1 MIEDDI
7 HIIANDPLII
17 IDKFPY
23 IKKKSVTSEECEEKK
38 EITKVYFLTHFHAD
52 HYMNI
57 NKHFNENIFSST
69 ITKKLL
75 INIIG
80 VNEKYVHSLKVNK
93 NYYLFNFEI
102 ILIDANHCPGS
113 VIIYFEFSN
122 GTKIIHTGD
131 FRYSNVHTLLI
142 KKILSSNDPVKK
154 YEYNSIKR
162 QFIDKYCIEE
172 SNNKIVG
179 KREENEW
186 ILWNNKKYN
195 NCYMNTP
202 FKIYNSN
209 SYVVSIDE
217 FRLMYLKGIEDLLW
231 KLQDMKTEFYVYDS
245 IERENYFNYF
255 MYVELSLYFNQN
267 NTDIM
272 LMYGNDT
279 KLNDSII
286 INKENLKNIRF
297 VLNYDTKDYL
307 DKTPCYGDCYY
318 EKEQESHVSKQKYN
332 NIMIKHENDDSENN
346 ISTNTNCNTVK
357 TNLKRE
363 INSNKEARCCNS
375 HNKKLK
381 DTIVKTDTK
390 KKINNSYDICKH
402 EVKKIKNDQ
411 PHMNEL
417 KENTNYI
424 KTIYLDTTYA
434 MSKNNM
440 FAHQMYLINFI
451 IYICKNKIKQ
461 NQKVDSW
468 KDENYNFDNLSKVK
482 NPINNSTRKNKDNN
496 TMKNCDDSKI
506 ERGASLTQALKG
518 NDTENKLSHMNA
530 TPRKRK
536 KTLFMFGTYN
546 LGKEKVYLSVSE
558 ACNMKIHFRNP
569 KKKTI
574 FNSYICNK
582 DMLNRI
588 TDNKLEAE
596 IHIVDINYSYIFPKI
611 EKNKLRSLIDSEM
624 EDEFD
629 SFYYIMPTGWVKN
642 YYFYEKNNMSVFLI
656 PYSEHSNLDELRDF
670 VKSIKPCSICPTVF
684 SNIKEKNKMLS
695 IFNPYLNLKQE
706 AYDFLKP
713 KNELRN
719 IKNKKI
725 AKIKKEKLKENKKK
739 NKHKTKAEKIHND
752 RYQQKL
758 TSFFSLTKSESI
770 KKGDQ

>member
-23 IKKKSVTSEECEEKK
+23 IKKKSITPGECDEKK

-57 NKHFNENIFSST
+57 NKNFNENIFSST

-80 VNEKYVHSLKVNK
+80 VDEKYVHNLKVNK

-142 KKILSSNDPVKK
+142 KKILSSNDPVKI
-154 YEYNSIKR
+154 YEYNSRKR
-162 QFIDKYCIEE
+162 QFIDKYCTEE
-172 SNNKIVG
+172 SSNKLVG
-179 KREENEW
+179 KREEYEW

-209 SYVVSIDE
+209 TYVVSIDE

-255 MYVELSLYFNQN
+255 IFVELSLYFNQN

-272 LMYGNDT
+272 LMYGNNT
-279 KLNDSII
+279 MLNDDVI
-286 INKENLKNIRF
+286 INKDNLKNIRF

-332 NIMIKHENDDSENN
+332 NITVKHENYDGENN
-346 ISTNTNCNTVK
+346 ISTNGNCNSVK
-357 TNLKRE
+357 INIKRE
-363 INSNKEARCCNS
+363 VSSSKEARCCNS
-375 HNKKLK
+375 YNKKLK
-381 DTIVKTDTK
+381 GTIVKTDTK
-390 KKINNSYDICKH
+390 KKMNNSYYISKF
-402 EVKKIKNDQ
+402 EVKKNKNGQ
-411 PHMNEL
+411 THINEL
-417 KENTNYI
+417 KENMNYI

-434 MSKNNM
+434 MSKNM

-461 NQKVDSW
+461 NYKVDAC
-468 KDENYNFDNLSKVK
+468 KDENCNFDNLSKIK
-482 NPINNSTRKNKDNN
+482 NSINNSTQKSKDNN
-496 TMKNCDDSKI
+496 TMKNGDDSAT
-506 ERGASLTQALKG
+506 ENGLSWMQTFKG
-518 NDTENKLSHMNA
+518 NSTENKLPLMHV
-530 TPRKRK
+530 TQRKRK

-558 ACNMKIHFRNP
+558 ACNMKIYFRNP
-569 KKKTI
+569 KKKII
-574 FNSYICNK
+574 FNSYIYNK

-588 TDNKLEAE
+588 TGNKLEAE

-611 EKNKLRSLIDSEM
+611 EKNKLRSLIDAEM

-629 SFYYIMPTGWVKN
+629 SFYYIIPTGWVKN

-656 PYSEHSNLDELRDF
+656 PYSEHSNLDELKDF

-684 SNIKEKNKMLS
+684 SNIKEKNRMLN

-713 KNELRN
+713 KNELRH

-725 AKIKKEKLKENKKK
+725 AKIKKEKLNEKKK
-739 NKHKTKAEKIHND
+739 INKHKTKAEKIRND

-758 TSFFSLTKSESI
+758 TYFFSLTKSESI
-770 KKGDQ
+770 KKCN